1 MRPGARGPQGK
12 CCLGVNMH
20 TEAGKQRYPVWDPE
34 NLPEATEVLGQRD
47 CSEMLQPAESLDVTT

>member
-1 MRPGARGPQGK
+1 
-12 CCLGVNMH
+12 MH